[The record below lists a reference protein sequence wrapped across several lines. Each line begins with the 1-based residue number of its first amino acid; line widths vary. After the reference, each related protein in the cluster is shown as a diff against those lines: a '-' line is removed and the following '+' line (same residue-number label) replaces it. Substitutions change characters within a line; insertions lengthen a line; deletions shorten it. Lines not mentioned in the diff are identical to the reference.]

1 MMAERLEINPA
12 VVDKVLNHRSGV
24 VRGVAAVYQRGQ
36 YLKER
41 KAALSRWGDFLKNLL
56 PNYNQKTVN
65 IQKKHKLNRVW
76 TLQRCATLCCIL
88 AGLSCS
94 SS

>member
-65 IQKKHKLNRVW
+65 IQKNINLIEFGHCNAA
-76 TLQRCATLCCIL
+76 QRYAVYWP
-88 AGLSCS
+88 A
-94 SS
+94 